1 MQAAAVALK
10 GVARPK
16 DQRLKTKQTKQTTK
30 NLKMTLLSNKVINL
44 PESAT
49 LKMARLARELKA
61 EGKDVISLSL
71 GEPDFDTPNHIKDA
85 AIQALRDGY
94 TKYTPVS
101 GLPELVQAIITK
113 FERDNGL
120 KYEAN
125 QIVVSNGAKQS
136 IYNLSQ
142 ALLNHGDEA
151 IILAP
156 YWVSYHDIIKM
167 AGGVPVIVKAD
178 IDQDFKVTPE
188 QLEAAITPKTKFV
201 LFSSPCNP
209 TGSVYLKEELEG
221 LAAVIAKY
229 DIVVIS
235 DEIYEYINFTDKHA
249 SIGTIE
255 SVKDKTVT
263 VNGFAKGFAMTGWR
277 LGYIGAPLWL
287 AKACAKIQS
296 QVTSGATSFGQKAGS
311 VALTSDMAPTR
322 AMRDAFMKRRELV
335 IGLLKE
341 IPGVKTNFPKGAF
354 YIFPD
359 MSAFFGKRANGFE
372 VNNSDDLAEYLL
384 KQGLV
389 ATVSG
394 AAFGDPNCI
403 RISYAASEA
412 QLTEA
417 VRRIGAA
424 LGRLS

>member
-1 MQAAAVALK
+1 
-10 GVARPK
+10 
-16 DQRLKTKQTKQTTK
+16 
-30 NLKMTLLSNKVINL
+30 
-44 PESAT
+44 
-49 LKMARLARELKA
+49 
-61 EGKDVISLSL
+61 
-71 GEPDFDTPNHIKDA
+71 
-85 AIQALRDGY
+85 
-94 TKYTPVS
+94 
-101 GLPELVQAIITK
+101 
-113 FERDNGL
+113 
-120 KYEAN
+120 
-125 QIVVSNGAKQS
+125 
-136 IYNLSQ
+136 
-142 ALLNHGDEA
+142 
-151 IILAP
+151 
-156 YWVSYHDIIKM
+156 M

-221 LAAVIAKY
+221 LAAVIAKH

-249 SIGTIE
+249 SIGTID

-277 LGYIGAPLWL
+277 LGYVGAPLWL

-311 VALTSDMAPTR
+311 IALTSSMAPTEK
-322 AMRDAFMKRRELV
+322 MRDAFMKRRELV
-335 IGLLKE
+335 IGLLKA

-359 MSAFFGKRANGFE
+359 VSAFFGKRANGYE

-417 VRRIGAA
+417 IRRIGEA

>member
-1 MQAAAVALK
+1 
-10 GVARPK
+10 
-16 DQRLKTKQTKQTTK
+16 
-30 NLKMTLLSNKVINL
+30 MTLLSNKVINL

-71 GEPDFDTPNHIKDA
+71 GEPDFDTPDHIKDA

-167 AGGVPVIVKAD
+167 AGGMPVIVKAD
-178 IDQDFKVTPE
+178 IEQDFKVTPE
-188 QLEAAITPKTKFV
+188 QLDAAITPKTKFV

-249 SIGTIE
+249 SIGAIE
-255 SVKDKTVT
+255 SVRDKTVT

-335 IGLLKE
+335 IGLLKK

-359 MSAFFGKRANGFE
+359 VSAFFGKSANGFG

-417 VRRIGAA
+417 VRRIGDA

>member
-1 MQAAAVALK
+1 
-10 GVARPK
+10 
-16 DQRLKTKQTKQTTK
+16 
-30 NLKMTLLSNKVINL
+30 MTLLSNKVINL

-61 EGKDVISLSL
+61 KGEDVISLSL
-71 GEPDFDTPNHIKDA
+71 GEPDFDTPSHIKDA
-85 AIQALRDGY
+85 AKQALRDGY

-101 GLPELVQAIITK
+101 GLPELVKAIVTK
-113 FERDNGL
+113 FKRDNGL
-120 KYEAN
+120 DFDAD

-142 ALLNHGDEA
+142 ALLNEGDEA

-156 YWVSYHDIIKM
+156 YWVSYHDIIRM
-167 AGGVPVIVKAD
+167 SGGVPVIVKAD

-209 TGSVYLKEELEG
+209 TGSVYTIEELEG
-221 LAAVIAKY
+221 LAAVIAKH

-277 LGYIGAPLWL
+277 LGYIGAPVWL

-296 QVTSGATSFGQKAGS
+296 QVTSGATAFGQKAGS
-311 VALTSDMAPTR
+311 IALMSDMSPTK

-335 IGLLKE
+335 IGLLKK

-359 MSAFFGKRANGFE
+359 VSAFFGKSANGFV

-384 KQGLV
+384 KVGLV

-394 AAFGDPNCI
+394 AAFGDPNCL

-417 VRRIGAA
+417 IRRIGVA
-424 LGRLS
+424 LGQLD

>member
-1 MQAAAVALK
+1 
-10 GVARPK
+10 
-16 DQRLKTKQTKQTTK
+16 
-30 NLKMTLLSNKVINL
+30 MTLLSTKVINL

-71 GEPDFDTPNHIKDA
+71 GEPDFDTPNHIKEA
-85 AIQALRDGY
+85 AMQALRDGY

-113 FERDNGL
+113 FKRDNGL
-120 KYEAN
+120 AYNAG

-142 ALLNHGDEA
+142 ALLNEGDEA

-156 YWVSYHDIIKM
+156 YWVSYHDIIEM
-167 AGGVPVIVKAD
+167 AGGIPVIVKAG
-178 IDQDFKVTPE
+178 IDQDFKVSPA

-249 SIGTIE
+249 SIGAIE

-277 LGYIGAPLWL
+277 LGYVGAPLWL

-311 VALTSDMAPTR
+311 IALAADMAPTA
-322 AMRDAFMKRRELV
+322 AMRDAFMKRRELI

-359 MSAFFGKRANGFE
+359 VSAFFGKSADGFV
-372 VNNSDDLAEYLL
+372 VNNSDDLSEYLL
-384 KQGLV
+384 KKGLV

-403 RISYAASEA
+403 RISYAASEE

-417 VRRIGAA
+417 VKRIGIA
-424 LGRLS
+424 LGRLA

>member
-1 MQAAAVALK
+1 
-10 GVARPK
+10 
-16 DQRLKTKQTKQTTK
+16 
-30 NLKMTLLSNKVINL
+30 MTLLSNKVISL

-71 GEPDFDTPNHIKDA
+71 GEPDFDTPDHIKEA
-85 AIQALRDGY
+85 AIRALKDGY

-101 GLPELVQAIITK
+101 GLPELVQAIIKK
-113 FERDNGL
+113 FKRDNGL
-120 KYEAN
+120 EYDAN

-221 LAAVIAKY
+221 LAAVIAKH

-311 VALTSDMAPTR
+311 VALMSDMAPTR
-322 AMRDAFMKRRELV
+322 KMRDAFMKRRELV
-335 IGLLKE
+335 IGLLKA

-359 MSAFFGKRANGFE
+359 VSAFFGKQANGFV

-417 VRRIGAA
+417 VRRIGVA
-424 LGRLS
+424 LGVLV

>member
-1 MQAAAVALK
+1 
-10 GVARPK
+10 
-16 DQRLKTKQTKQTTK
+16 
-30 NLKMTLLSNKVINL
+30 MTLLSNKVISL

-71 GEPDFDTPNHIKDA
+71 GEPDFDTPDHIKEA
-85 AIQALRDGY
+85 AIRALKDGY

-101 GLPELVQAIITK
+101 GLPELVQAIIKK
-113 FERDNGL
+113 FKRDNGL
-120 KYEAN
+120 EYDAN

-221 LAAVIAKY
+221 LAAVIAKH

-311 VALTSDMAPTR
+311 VALMSDMAPTR
-322 AMRDAFMKRRELV
+322 KMRDAFMKRRELV
-335 IGLLKE
+335 IGLLKA

-359 MSAFFGKRANGFE
+359 VSAFFGKQANGFV

-417 VRRIGAA
+417 VRRIGVA
-424 LGRLS
+424 LGALV